1 MTAIA
6 EEWLAAEPLLIDR
19 VKAQV
24 AGLRAVYSASEIT
37 TLTAQQDPR
46 AAATPAAHV
55 MYGGDQVVDV
65 TDNGELQTVD
75 QLWCVAIV
83 ARNDRGPSALRAEVS
98 PLLIQTI
105 QAISGWECGIAGMRA
120 FRRARLAWP
129 PRFTTSGS
137 AIYPLLFAARVFA

>member
-6 EEWLAAEPLLIDR
+6 QEWLAAEPLLIDR

-24 AGLRAVYSASEIT
+24 TGLRAVYSASEIT

-65 TDNGELQTVD
+65 TDTGELQTV
-75 QLWCVAIV
+75 
-83 ARNDRGPSALRAEVS
+83 
-98 PLLIQTI
+98 
-105 QAISGWECGIAGMRA
+105 
-120 FRRARLAWP
+120 
-129 PRFTTSGS
+129 
-137 AIYPLLFAARVFA
+137 